1 MGLLGREIKEEGMQ
15 EERKHEGSKQDS
27 GVNKG
32 GTQRNSF
39 SLRALMFIPPSGAF
53 VASLVPDE
61 IHISCLQNHLCC
73 YIQAVVC

>member
-32 GTQRNSF
+32 GDTKEQLF
-39 SLRALMFIPPSGAF
+39 SQSSNVHSPFWCLRGLT
-53 VASLVPDE
+53 
-61 IHISCLQNHLCC
+61 CT
-73 YIQAVVC
+73 